1 MNNYI
6 HQSLLD
12 ATPHLHS
19 VNIVSMHA
27 PSSLTV
33 VSGGCE
39 VVLQSQ
45 LALCTLE
52 DVLFHRPTTH
62 QPQHRHIPA
71 CMHGGHT
78 K

>member
-1 MNNYI
+1 MQLPI
-6 HQSLLD
+6 QCK
-12 ATPHLHS
+12 HS
-19 VNIVSMHA
+19 VNIVTM

-52 DVLFHRPTTH
+52 DVLFHCPTTH
-62 QPQHRHIPA
+62 QPQHRYIPA
-71 CMHGGHT
+71 CMYGGGIQNE
-78 K
+78 